1 MKILIAIGSKEF
13 SKPTLNLG
21 MKVAQAFNAKTTI
34 IDVGEKISEFSS
46 QLVELAQ
53 DQMESWDF
61 DPPGV
66 DVLEWAF
73 NYLSE
78 NNLIDVTQLETGF
91 PKNRLI
97 EDGEDRKMVYL
108 SGTVCEDVNLILR
121 NGDIISE
128 LRDEVQ
134 YGKYDVTILG
144 KSRKRNMSHDLLQY
158 INSSVLIVNNYDNQ
172 KFDKILLPLNN
183 ADGMMKV
190 AKYAIRVAMAL
201 DVGIDIFTVINK
213 KSLNQERSYIIKK
226 VIKLIRRSGVQ
237 FTNEEKEGEV
247 VDQIIK
253 KADKNKIIVMKASNM
268 SPIKRYFKGS
278 VPLSVMNES
287 DVPILI
293 VK

>member
-108 SGTVCEDVNLILR
+108 SGTVCEDLSLILR

-134 YGKYDVTILG
+134 HGKYDVTILG
-144 KSRKRNMSHDLLQY
+144 KSRNRNMSYDLLQY

-172 KFDKILLPLNN
+172 NFDKILLPLNES
-183 ADGMMKV
+183 DGMMKV

-201 DVGIDIFTVINK
+201 NVGIDIFTVINK
-213 KSLNQERSYIIKK
+213 KSVNQGVSYNIRK

-237 FTNEEKEGEV
+237 FTNEEKEGEI

-278 VPLSVMNES
+278 IPLSIMKTC

>member
-172 KFDKILLPLNN
+172 KFDKILLPLND

-201 DVGIDIFTVINK
+201 NVGIDIFTVINK
-213 KSLNQERSYIIKK
+213 KSLNQERPYNIKK

>member
-172 KFDKILLPLNN
+172 KFDKILLPLND

-201 DVGIDIFTVINK
+201 NVGIDIFTVINK
-213 KSLNQERSYIIKK
+213 KSLNQESSYNIKK

>member
-1 MKILIAIGSKEF
+1 
-13 SKPTLNLG
+13 
-21 MKVAQAFNAKTTI
+21 
-34 IDVGEKISEFSS
+34 
-46 QLVELAQ
+46 
-53 DQMESWDF
+53 MESWDF

-172 KFDKILLPLNN
+172 KFDKILLPLND

-201 DVGIDIFTVINK
+201 NVGIDIFTVINK
-213 KSLNQERSYIIKK
+213 KSLNQEKSYNIKK
-226 VIKLIRRSGVQ
+226 VIKFIRRSGVQ

>member
-172 KFDKILLPLNN
+172 KFDKILLPLSD

-190 AKYAIRVAMAL
+190 SKYAIRVAMAL
-201 DVGIDIFTVINK
+201 NVGIDIFTVINK

>member
-53 DQMESWDF
+53 DQMEAWDF

-73 NYLSE
+73 NYLYE

-172 KFDKILLPLNN
+172 KFDKILLPLND

-201 DVGIDIFTVINK
+201 NVGIDIFTVINK
-213 KSLNQERSYIIKK
+213 KSLNQEKSYNIKK

-268 SPIKRYFKGS
+268 SPIKRYLKGS

>member
-53 DQMESWDF
+53 DQMEAWDF

-73 NYLSE
+73 NYLYE

-172 KFDKILLPLNN
+172 KFDKILLPLND

-201 DVGIDIFTVINK
+201 NVGIDIFTVINK
-213 KSLNQERSYIIKK
+213 KSLNQERSYNIKK

>member
-1 MKILIAIGSKEF
+1 MKILIAIGSKHYSE
-13 SKPTLNLG
+13 PTLHLG
-21 MKVAQAFNAKTTI
+21 MKVAQAFNAKVTI

-73 NYLSE
+73 NYLSD
-78 NNLIDVTQLETGF
+78 NDLIDSKQIETGF

-97 EDGEDRKMVYL
+97 DDGEDRKLVYL

-128 LRDEVQ
+128 LREEVQ
-134 YGKYDVTILG
+134 YGGYDVTIVG
-144 KSRKRNMSHDLLQY
+144 KSQKRNMSHDLLQY
-158 INSSVLIVNNYDNQ
+158 INSSILVVNQYNNE
-172 KFDKILLPLNN
+172 KFNRVLLPI
-183 ADGMMKV
+183 DDSPGSMKA
-190 AKYAIRVAMAL
+190 AKYGIRVALAYNI
-201 DVGIDIFTVINK
+201 GIDIFTVIDNGV
-213 KSLNQERSYIIKK
+213 STEDDSMK
-226 VIKLIRRSGVQ
+226 VSKILKLIRRSAVDH
-237 FTNEEKEGEV
+237 TYLEEEGDPVEK
-247 VDQIIK
+247 IIE
-253 KADKNKIIVMKASNM
+253 KANDDKIIVMRASTM

-278 VPLSVMNES
+278 KPLSVMNKCN
-287 DVPILI
+287 VPILI

>member
-1 MKILIAIGSKEF
+1 MKILIAIGSKDF

-172 KFDKILLPLNN
+172 KFDKILLPLND

>member
-1 MKILIAIGSKEF
+1 MKILIAIGSKKF
-13 SKPTLNLG
+13 SKPTLRLG

-46 QLVELAQ
+46 HLVELAQ

-73 NYLSE
+73 NYLSD
-78 NNLIDVTQLETGF
+78 NKLIDSKQIETGF

-97 EDGEDRKMVYL
+97 DDGEDRKLVYL

-128 LRDEVQ
+128 LREEVQ
-134 YGKYDVTILG
+134 FGKYDVTILG
-144 KSRKRNMSHDLLQY
+144 KSRMRNMSHDLLQY
-158 INSSVLIVNNYDNQ
+158 INSSVLIVNNYDNE
-172 KFDKILLPLNN
+172 KFDKILLPLN
-183 ADGMMKV
+183 DSSGMMKV
-190 AKYAIRVAMAL
+190 AKYAIRVSLAL
-201 DVGIDIFTVINK
+201 EVGIEILTVTNEEE
-213 KSLNQERSYIIKK
+213 SDLEGRSKIDKI
-226 VIKLIRRSGVQ
+226 VKLIRRSKV
-237 FTNEEKEGEV
+237 KHSHRIEGGDIVE
-247 VDQIIK
+247 QIINRAGK
-253 KADKNKIIVMKASNM
+253 DKIIVMKASSM
-268 SPIKRYFKGS
+268 SPIQRFFKGS
-278 VPLSVMNES
+278 IPLSVMNEC

>member
-34 IDVGEKISEFSS
+34 IDVGEKVSEFSS

-158 INSSVLIVNNYDNQ
+158 INSSLLIVNNYDNQ
-172 KFDKILLPLNN
+172 KFDKILLPLND

-201 DVGIDIFTVINK
+201 NVGIDIFTVINK
-213 KSLNQERSYIIKK
+213 KSLNQERSYNIKK

>member
-158 INSSVLIVNNYDNQ
+158 INSSLLIVNNYDNQ
-172 KFDKILLPLNN
+172 KFDKILLPLND

-201 DVGIDIFTVINK
+201 NVGIDIFTVINK
-213 KSLNQERSYIIKK
+213 KSLNQERSYNIKK

>member
-1 MKILIAIGSKEF
+1 MKILIAIGSKRY
-13 SKPTLNLG
+13 SKPTLHLG

-73 NYLSE
+73 NYLSD
-78 NNLIDVTQLETGF
+78 NSLIDSKQIETGF

-97 EDGEDRKMVYL
+97 NDGEDRKLVYL

-128 LRDEVQ
+128 LREEVQ
-134 YGKYDVTILG
+134 YGGYDVTIVG
-144 KSRKRNMSHDLLQY
+144 KSQKRNMFHDLLQY
-158 INSSVLIVNNYDNQ
+158 INSSILVVNQYNDE
-172 KFDKILLPLNN
+172 KFTRVLLPV
-183 ADGMMKV
+183 DGSPGTMKA
-190 AKYAIRVAMAL
+190 AKYGIRVAIAYNI
-201 DVGIDIFTVINK
+201 GIDILTVMDNNGSNK
-213 KSLNQERSYIIKK
+213 DGSLKISK
-226 VIKLIRRSGVQ
+226 VTKLIRRSGINYTHLQEQGNPV
-237 FTNEEKEGEV
+237 EK
-247 VDQIIK
+247 IIE
-253 KADKNKIIVMKASNM
+253 KANDDKIIVMGASNM

-278 VPLSVMNES
+278 KPLSIMNRCN
-287 DVPILI
+287 VPILI

>member
-201 DVGIDIFTVINK
+201 NVGIDIFTVINK

-237 FTNEEKEGEV
+237 FTNEEKEGDV